1 MSLSFG
7 FLTEVVDNNLAIKT
21 FRPQHIYRIRL
32 LKTDFVFDISDIL
45 EIRILA
51 GADKVK
57 VSCLCLIIIS
67 YILIS
72 QGNVD
77 QKENVE
83 AKDLELEENSN
94 YYGQGEVLP
103 LTEEEKIKRFV
114 LIAFP
119 VVFFI
124 IAVVLAAVY
133 N

>member
-1 MSLSFG
+1 M
-7 FLTEVVDNNLAIKT
+7 
-21 FRPQHIYRIRL
+21 
-32 LKTDFVFDISDIL
+32 
-45 EIRILA
+45 
-51 GADKVK
+51 
-57 VSCLCLIIIS
+57 
-67 YILIS
+67 
-72 QGNVD
+72 D

-83 AKDLELEENSN
+83 AKDLELEEKSN